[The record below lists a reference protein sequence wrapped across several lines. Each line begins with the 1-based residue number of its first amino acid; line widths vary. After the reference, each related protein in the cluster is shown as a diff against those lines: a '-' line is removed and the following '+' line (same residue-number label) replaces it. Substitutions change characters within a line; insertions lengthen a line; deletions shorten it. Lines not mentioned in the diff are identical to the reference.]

1 MLLNTY
7 TNMLKKYLRPQVGGM
22 FLLAVLLAGS
32 ILLSLA
38 GPQVIRFFLDTA
50 TAGETLRL
58 LLIAA
63 LIFVG
68 LSLGQQVVDLGS
80 LYAAENLGWKTTNL
94 LRRDLLLHCL
104 RLDMDFHKQ
113 HTPGELIERVDGDVT
128 ELATFFSSFLINLVG
143 HALLV
148 LGILVMLFREDLRVG
163 VVLSVY
169 VLVVLGLLGS
179 LHRFAS
185 SRWGA
190 ARQAAAET
198 YGYIEERLSGA
209 EEIRAAGAESY
220 VMSRLYELM
229 RRITRTH
236 RAAWLTAA
244 LTANAASL
252 VFAVGSAAGLGLG
265 VYLYLQGQASLGA
278 AYLIVAYVG
287 MLSTPL
293 QQIRAQVQDLQRASA
308 SIARIQELFGLSP
321 RVQDPEADH
330 ARPALRRSG
339 GAAVQFEQVSFA
351 YEDHSTVLHEVNFSL
366 PPGRVL
372 GVLGRTGGGKTTLT
386 RLLFRLYDPASG
398 TVRLDG
404 RDLRDLPLD
413 ELRSSVGMVT
423 QDVQLFQASLR
434 DNLAFFDPGI
444 PDERIYQALD
454 ALGIRA
460 WVDRLPK
467 GLNALVKSGGEGFSA
482 GEAQLLAFTR
492 VFLKDP
498 GTVILDEASSR
509 LDPVT
514 EALLER
520 AVTQLLEGRT
530 ALIIAH
536 RLATVHRADDILIL
550 ENGRVVEY
558 GPRVELAADPAS
570 RFARL
575 LQVGMEEALA

>member
-1 MLLNTY
+1 
-7 TNMLKKYLRPQVGGM
+7 M
-22 FLLAVLLAGS
+22 FLLAVLLVGS

-50 TAGETLRL
+50 MAGETLRL
-58 LLIAA
+58 LLTAA

-68 LSLGQQVVDLGS
+68 LSLGQQVVNLGS

-128 ELATFFSSFLINLVG
+128 ELATFFSSFLIHLVG

-148 LGILVMLFREDLRVG
+148 LGILVMLYREDLRVG
-163 VVLSVY
+163 AVLSVY

-190 ARQAAAET
+190 ARQASAET
-198 YGYIEERLSGA
+198 FGYIEERLSGA

-220 VMSRLYELM
+220 VMSRLYGLM
-229 RRITRTH
+229 RTITRTH

-244 LTANAASL
+244 LTANAADL
-252 VFAVGSAAGLGLG
+252 LFAVGSAAGLGLG

-278 AYLIVAYVG
+278 AYLIVAYVS
-287 MLSTPL
+287 MLSNPL
-293 QQIRAQVQDLQRASA
+293 QQIRRQAQDLQRASA
-308 SIARIQELFGLSP
+308 SIDRIQELLRLSAH
-321 RVQDPEADH
+321 VQDPQPEQAQ
-330 ARPALRRSG
+330 PAIPYRRQA
-339 GAAVQFEQVSFA
+339 GAEVGFERVSFA
-351 YEDHSTVLHEVNFSL
+351 YEDHSPVLHEVSFTL

-372 GVLGRTGGGKTTLT
+372 GVLGRTGSGKTTLT

-398 TVRLDG
+398 TIHLDG
-404 RDLRDLPLD
+404 RDLRGLALE

-434 DNLAFFDPGI
+434 DNLAFFDP
-444 PDERIYQALD
+444 RISDARIWQALD

-460 WVDRLPK
+460 WVEALPH
-467 GLNALVKSGGEGFSA
+467 GLDTLLKSGGEGFSA

-492 VFLKDP
+492 VFLKEP
-498 GTVILDEASSR
+498 STVILDEASSR
-509 LDPVT
+509 LDPLT

-550 ENGRVVEY
+550 ENGKVVEY
-558 GPRVELAADPAS
+558 GPRVELAADPDS

-575 LQVGMEEALA
+575 LQVGMEEALV